1 MGFGKNL
8 KSLRTEKGITLE
20 EIHKRTK
27 LHYNIINALE
37 EDRLSNINP
46 IYIKGFIKIYCKA
59 LGANP
64 EEYLKNY
71 QQGFGKG
78 SANVEPQQIL
88 NPKPVDKVRFSFGKN
103 FNIRKLLPKLILI
116 VVIIAAVI
124 LAVILIRFAAKG
136 LSVIFSKRAV
146 ASNAAPRKV
155 LKEKTIKQSPIKQK
169 PAVIV
174 PAAKPVKEARPKTNF
189 PLGVTMHAKKD
200 VSVFLKA
207 DGKTI
212 FRGTLSKGH
221 SEYWSAIE
229 KIEFTV
235 SDGGNID
242 LDYGGQNFYPLGK
255 KGLALK
261 NVVVTKDGINIPSQ

>member
-8 KSLRTEKGITLE
+8 KNLRTEKGITLE

-37 EDRLSNINP
+37 EDRLANINP

-64 EEYLKNY
+64 DEYLKSY
-71 QQGFGKG
+71 QQGSAKG
-78 SANVEPQQIL
+78 SVNVEPQPIL
-88 NPKPVDKVRFSFGKN
+88 NPKPVDKVRFSFGKH
-103 FNIRKLLPKLILI
+103 FNLRKILPKLIFF
-116 VVIIAAVI
+116 VAIIGAIILTVI
-124 LAVILIRFAAKG
+124 LVRFVAKG
-136 LSVIFSKRAV
+136 LSGVLARRASFAKVAVRKPVQQRSTKPKPAADVIS
-146 ASNAAPRKV
+146 APK
-155 LKEKTIKQSPIKQK
+155 PIKDTG
-169 PAVIV
+169 
-174 PAAKPVKEARPKTNF
+174 AKANF

-200 VSVFLKA
+200 TVVFLKA

-212 FRGTLSKGH
+212 FRGTLAKGR
-221 SEYWSAIE
+221 SEYWSANE

-235 SDGGNID
+235 NDGGNID
-242 LDYGGQNFYPLGK
+242 LDYAGQNFYPLGK

-261 NVVVTKDGINIPSQ
+261 NVVVTKNGINIPSK